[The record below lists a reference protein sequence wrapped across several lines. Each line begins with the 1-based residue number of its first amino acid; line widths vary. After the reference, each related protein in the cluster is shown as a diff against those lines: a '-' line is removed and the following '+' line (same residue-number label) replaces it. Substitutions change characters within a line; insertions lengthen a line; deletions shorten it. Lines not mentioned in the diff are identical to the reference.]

1 MEKQSLFKSRLAFL
15 YFVALVLLLSI
26 TGCGSTSTI
35 TVTEI
40 DTITVRDT
48 VYLTDGDSIWYGGI
62 YSDPSADGD
71 SIGSIAVNPK
81 SKTAI
86 VNIKWLKPDTVL
98 VPIQDTKYIIMS
110 QTLEKVLSA
119 MFVVMPFWQK
129 LIVIIMLIAGLIIVY
144 KLWKPK

>member
-1 MEKQSLFKSRLAFL
+1 MVMEKQSLFKSRLAFL

-40 DTITVRDT
+40 DTIAVRDT

-62 YSDPSADGD
+62 YSDAD

-119 MFVVMPFWQK
+119 MFIVMPFWQK

-144 KLWKPK
+144 KLWRIK

>member
-1 MEKQSLFKSRLAFL
+1 MEKLKLFRSIRSH
-15 YFVALVLLLSI
+15 FVALVLSSFFI
-26 TGCGSTSTI
+26 GCGSTSTV

-40 DTITVRDT
+40 DTIAVRDT
-48 VYLTDGDSIWYGGI
+48 VYLTDPSADGDSIWYGGI
-62 YSDPSADGD
+62 YSDAD

-144 KLWKPK
+144 KLWRIK

>member
-15 YFVALVLLLSI
+15 YSVALVLSSFFI
-26 TGCGSTSTI
+26 GCGSTSTI

-40 DTITVRDT
+40 DTIAVRDT

-62 YSDPSADGD
+62 YSDAD

-81 SKTAI
+81 SKTAV

-119 MFVVMPFWQK
+119 MFIVMPFWQK

-144 KLWKPK
+144 KLWRIK